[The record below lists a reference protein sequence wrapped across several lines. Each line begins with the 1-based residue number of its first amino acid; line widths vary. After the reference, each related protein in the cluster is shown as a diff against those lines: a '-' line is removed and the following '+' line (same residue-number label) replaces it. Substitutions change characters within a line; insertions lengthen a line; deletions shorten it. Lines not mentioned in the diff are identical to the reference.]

1 MRALAGAAAALVVA
15 CSFVIATAS
24 PAAATNGAG
33 SCDPYIDGTVIPVPC
48 SSGGS
53 AGGAAG
59 SPGGTTTSS
68 TCTFTTLDEAQVE
81 NLGLSW
87 PPPRG
92 KHWALMVC
100 GGAEDTGPQ
109 VFLVGNGPSA
119 PPVTPQQLLVVA
131 LGELRL
137 PYLQPATAPP
147 RGTDGLVGL
156 PEWFWVPP
164 GQWRARSVTVTAGP
178 VWATATAA
186 PVGLTFQPGAG
197 LDQVTCP
204 GPGSA
209 YNRRKP
215 AAEQRTDCSYTY
227 LQPSVGLPANAYRAS
242 VTVTWRIT
250 WTGSGGAGGLL
261 DGSLAVPVSLTIA
274 VAQGEA
280 LVTSQ

>member
-1 MRALAGAAAALVVA
+1 VRGLAGVAAAFVVA
-15 CSFVIATAS
+15 SSVVI
-24 PAAATNGAG
+24 AAATPAAGSSGAG

-48 SSGGS
+48 SYEISTG
-53 AGGAAG
+53 G
-59 SPGGTTTSS
+59 SPGGSTVSS
-68 TCTFTTLDEAQVE
+68 TCAFTTLTEAQVE

-100 GGAEDTGPQ
+100 GGAGDTGPQ
-109 VFLVGNGPSA
+109 VFLVRNGVSEPA
-119 PPVTPQQLLVVA
+119 VTPQQLLVAA

-137 PYLQPATAPP
+137 PYLQPGTAPP

-156 PEWFWVPP
+156 PEWFWVPAR
-164 GQWRARSVTVTAGP
+164 QWHARSVTVTAGT

-186 PVGLTFQPGAG
+186 PVGLTVQPGTG
-197 LDQVTCP
+197 LNPARCA

-215 AAEQRTDCSYTY
+215 TAAQHTDCSYTY
-227 LQPSVGLPANAYRAS
+227 LQPSAGLPAGAYRVS
-242 VTVTWRIT
+242 VTVSWRIS
-250 WTGSGGAGGLL
+250 WTGSGDAGGVL
-261 DGSLAVPVSLTIA
+261 DGSLAVPVGLSIA